1 MFSER
6 DKSNPIFIE
15 RSGDAIVVRY
25 GGTFEDATDSH
36 TLMRIFSDAIYFDTD
51 KIGPGGLAG
60 KTGRAVFSDGTY
72 MDFEKG
78 FLMGGTTKEGEI

>member
-1 MFSER
+1 M
-6 DKSNPIFIE
+6 
-15 RSGDAIVVRY
+15 VRY

-51 KIGPGGLAG
+51 KIGPGGVPG

-72 MDFEKG
+72 MDFENG
-78 FLMGGTTKEGEI
+78 FLMGGTTREGEI

>member
-1 MFSER
+1 M
-6 DKSNPIFIE
+6 
-15 RSGDAIVVRY
+15 VRY

-51 KIGPGGLAG
+51 KIRPGGAAG

-72 MDFEKG
+72 MDFEKRISYG
-78 FLMGGTTKEGEI
+78 RNNERG

>member
-1 MFSER
+1 MFSKR

-51 KIGPGGLAG
+51 KIDPEERQERQEEPCFQ
-60 KTGRAVFSDGTY
+60 TGHIWTL
-72 MDFEKG
+72 KNG